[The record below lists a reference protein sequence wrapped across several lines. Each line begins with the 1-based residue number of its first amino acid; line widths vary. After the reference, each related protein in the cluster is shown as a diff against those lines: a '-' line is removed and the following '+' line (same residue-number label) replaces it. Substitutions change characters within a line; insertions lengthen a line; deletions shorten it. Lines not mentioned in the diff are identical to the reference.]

1 MNGII
6 GEIAKLKSERKAVIL
21 AHNYVGGEIQDIADF
36 TGDSLELSLRAK
48 ESAAPVIV
56 FCGVSFMAETAKVL
70 APEATVLL
78 PVANAGCPMADMA
91 DPGAIRKWRSEHPG
105 AVIVAYVNTTAATK
119 AEVDLCCTSA
129 NAEKIISSIPA
140 DREILMLP
148 DRNLGANIAAKLGR
162 KIHLWPG
169 CCPIHDEVTAADAA
183 AIRRRYPDAEM
194 LVHLECVPEVAAMAD
209 HAMST
214 GGMLRYVAASP
225 VREFIIGTEDGI
237 MHRLK
242 KENPG
247 KKFYSLESALLCPG
261 MKMITLEDVRDS
273 LLNMS
278 TVVELDPALI
288 SKAAAP
294 IIKMLQIS

>member
-1 MNGII
+1 MNSII
-6 GEIAKLKSERKAVIL
+6 AEIKRLKEERKAVIL
-21 AHNYVGGEIQDIADF
+21 AHNYVGGDIQDIADF

-70 APEATVLL
+70 APAAKVLL
-78 PVANAGCPMADMA
+78 PVPSAGCPMADMA
-91 DPGAIRKWRSEHPG
+91 EPAAIRKWRSEHPG

-119 AEVDLCCTSA
+119 AEVDICCTSA

-140 DREILMLP
+140 EQEVLMLP
-148 DRNLGANIAAKLGR
+148 DRNLAANIAGKLNR
-162 KIHLWPG
+162 KIHFWPG
-169 CCPIHDEVTAADAA
+169 CCPIHDEVTADDAK
-183 AIRRRYPDAEM
+183 AIRRLHPGAEM
-194 LVHLECVPEVAAMAD
+194 LVHLECVPEVAAVAD
-209 HAMST
+209 YAMST

-225 VREFIIGTEDGI
+225 AQEFIIGTEDGI

-261 MKMITLEDVRDS
+261 MKKISLEDVRNS
-273 LLNMS
+273 LLNM
-278 TVVELDPALI
+278 THEVLLDPELI
-288 SKAAAP
+288 DRAAAP
-294 IIKMLQIS
+294 IVKMLQIS